1 MTKPLRQHLKKK
13 RPHTYR
19 LDDLEERNR
28 WHLHT
33 LNVISELLDMYRQLD
48 ARTNAHQFITRTIP
62 YILKITPFE
71 AIGFCSIKSTASTA
85 TIDHINNESY
95 STYLHQDMDTLLQRG
110 DFEAALHSHT
120 PKTYRC
126 NNRTL
131 VLASLIT
138 PSRIRGLF
146 IAYVSNSNVF
156 KEHHKKGLHTIV
168 HNCAY
173 ALESHELHH
182 VIKGQNE
189 HLIKS
194 FVSRTA
200 ELKERQ
206 NTDSLT
212 QLPNRQHLQ
221 KSLQHYIDRAR
232 FTNKKLALV
241 LLNLDLFKLVN
252 ESLGHLAGDSL
263 LQNISQRLV
272 KSLQRIH
279 ASNFSDQ
286 NSAYTISHLGAD
298 EFCILLSDI
307 DHVEQINHVMMQLS
321 LDLLKPYQHDSHEII
336 QTFSAGISIF
346 PDHTLSGSELLT
358 FANIALTHSKSK
370 GRNQYAFY
378 DHDKNDRAVDQLHL
392 SRKLHQA
399 LNENKFILHF
409 QPQINML
416 THEISGIEALIR
428 WPLNE
433 GIMIPPDR
441 FIPLA
446 EDMGLIVPIG
456 NWVIEETCKHLQ
468 QLQCAGFGDIPIS
481 VNIAA
486 QHFCRDDFVKTLTA
500 TVNHYNLPA
509 RLIELEVTERIVMAE
524 KEAVFTLNAL
534 RNFGFRIAIDDFGT
548 GYSSLSYLKNFPVD
562 RLKIDKS
569 FIADIPDD
577 KGSKAIVTAITQLA
591 RNIGLSVIAEGIEN
605 IHQANFMQSIGC
617 LEAQGYF
624 YSKPLCAEN
633 LMVFLQNNRTLLKTQ
648 HDSLG

>member
-1 MTKPLRQHLKKK
+1 MTKPLRQHVKKK

-19 LDDLEERNR
+19 LNDLEERNR

-33 LNVISELLDMYRQLD
+33 LNVINELLDTYRQLD
-48 ARTNAHQFITRTIP
+48 ARTNAQQFITLTIP
-62 YILKITPFE
+62 YILKITPIE
-71 AIGFCSIKSTASTA
+71 VIGFCSIKSTDSAA
-85 TIDHINNESY
+85 TITHINNEGY
-95 STYLHQDMDTLLQRG
+95 SAFLHQDLDTLQQRG
-110 DFEAALHSHT
+110 DLEIALHSHA

-126 NNRTL
+126 NNRTV

-138 PSRIRGLF
+138 PSRVRGVF
-146 IAYVSNSNVF
+146 IAYVSSVNTF

-168 HNCAY
+168 QNCAY

-194 FVSRTA
+194 FVSRTT

-221 KSLQHYIDRAR
+221 KSLQHYVDRAC
-232 FTNKKLALV
+232 FTNKKLALI
-241 LLNLDLFKLVN
+241 LLNLDLFKLIN
-252 ESLGHLAGDSL
+252 ESFGHLAGDSL

-279 ASNFSDQ
+279 ASHFSDQ
-286 NSAYTISHLGAD
+286 SSAYTISHLGAD

-346 PDHTLSGSELLT
+346 PDHTLSGNELLT
-358 FANIALTHSKSK
+358 FANIALTQSKSK

-378 DHDKNDRAVDQLHL
+378 DHDKNDRAVDQLYL

-399 LNENKFILHF
+399 LSENKFLLHF

-416 THEISGIEALIR
+416 THKITGIEALIR
-428 WPLNE
+428 WPLDN
-433 GIMIPPDR
+433 GVMVPPDR

-446 EDMGLIVPIG
+446 EDIGLIVPIG
-456 NWVIEETCKHLQ
+456 NWVIEEACKHLQ
-468 QLQCAGFGDIPIS
+468 QLQMAGFGEIPIS
-481 VNIAA
+481 INIAA
-486 QHFCRDDFVKTLTA
+486 QHFCRNDFVKTLTS
-500 TVNHYNLPA
+500 TVNHYNIPA

-524 KEAVFTLNAL
+524 KEAVSTLNTL

-569 FIADIPDD
+569 FVADIPND

-591 RNIGLSVIAEGIEN
+591 KNIGLSIIAEGIEN
-605 IHQANFMQSIGC
+605 IHQANFIQSIGC

-624 YSKPLCAEN
+624 YSKPLCAED
-633 LMVFLQNNRTLLKTQ
+633 LMVFLQNNRAQLKMR
-648 HDSLG
+648 HNASS